1 MIFMRHGEAK
11 ISPLTINHCFT
22 AINGYVFGNLPD
34 LSMCMGN
41 KIQWHLFGIGNEVDI
56 HSAFFHGQILKNRQ
70 HRTDTISLFPATF
83 VSVEMEA
90 DNPGQWLLA
99 CQVNDHLEGMI
110 RKHFSSEFV
119 FFRIMELLN
128 IFIQATN
135 ALLLI

>member
-1 MIFMRHGEAK
+1 MFTRNDDAQMLPLK
-11 ISPLTINHCFT
+11 IYHCFA

-56 HSAFFHGQILKNRQ
+56 HSAFFHGQILKNKQ

-90 DNPGQWLLA
+90 DNPGQWLLS
-99 CQVNDHLEGMI
+99 CQVNDHLEGIMS
-110 RKHFSSEFV
+110 KHF
-119 FFRIMELLN
+119 FFCYIYKHLMHYC
-128 IFIQATN
+128 
-135 ALLLI
+135 